1 MPGSANSSRADRPW
15 PLAAAS
21 LLLLAA
27 APTDCVVTLT
37 PSASRAT
44 CALPADHPM
53 IARVPVQPVENPGR
67 VPIDVRIALLPEGG
81 AETPLQSVSL
91 FPADRPGTFALRLP
105 RTAGTARLVFAL
117 SPDAGHLV
125 VRVGPVTYQY
135 EEPR

>member
-1 MPGSANSSRADRPW
+1 LPGSVNSSRADRPW
-15 PLAAAS
+15 PVVAAS

-37 PSASRAT
+37 PSALRAT
-44 CALPADHPM
+44 CPLPADHPL
-53 IARVPVQPVENPGR
+53 IARIPVQPVENPGQ

-81 AETPLQSVSL
+81 VETPLQSVSL

-105 RTAGTARLVFAL
+105 RTPGAARLVFAL
-117 SPDAGHLV
+117 SPDAGRV
-125 VRVGPVTYQY
+125 VVHVGPVTYQY